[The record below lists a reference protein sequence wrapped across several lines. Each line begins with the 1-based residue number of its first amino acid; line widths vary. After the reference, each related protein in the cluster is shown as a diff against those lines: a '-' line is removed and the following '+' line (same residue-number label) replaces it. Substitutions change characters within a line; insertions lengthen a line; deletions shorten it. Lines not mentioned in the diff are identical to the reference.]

1 MWRTIPFSRRSGK
14 SFPPSPI
21 SETAITRST
30 IACRTAAPYIVY
42 TDASGIC
49 RRAEG
54 EEYSMSLYGLAE
66 YAVNE
71 DPDTLTEEEK
81 RFLTENILE
90 KAR

>member
-1 MWRTIPFSRRSGK
+1 M
-14 SFPPSPI
+14 
-21 SETAITRST
+21 
-30 IACRTAAPYIVY
+30 Y
-42 TDASGIC
+42 TDASGIR

-71 DPDTLTEEEK
+71 EPDTLTEEEK
-81 RFLTENILE
+81 RFLTESILE